1 VRYDFDSLANL
12 TAGLCPLVGSEE
24 AMALQGRGMTGQR
37 CASHLTT
44 YAACIAAGL
53 PVFVSEVPPRDAF
66 VCLSTQHRTCPWFQQ
81 WHARNNLRNAA
92 PDMRDTDLFMVAGT
106 PTASSLHWVGVRQR
120 HSQG

>member
-53 PVFVSEVPPRDAF
+53 PVFVSEVLLGMRLFASAR
-66 VCLSTQHRTCPWFQQ
+66 ST
-81 WHARNNLRNAA
+81 ARARGSSS
-92 PDMRDTDLFMVAGT
+92 GT
-106 PTASSLHWVGVRQR
+106 RETI
-120 HSQG
+120 